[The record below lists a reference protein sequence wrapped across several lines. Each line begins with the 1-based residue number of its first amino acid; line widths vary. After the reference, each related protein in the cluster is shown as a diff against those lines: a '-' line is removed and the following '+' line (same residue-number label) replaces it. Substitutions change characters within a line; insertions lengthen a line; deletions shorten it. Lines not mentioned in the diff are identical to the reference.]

1 MNSVLLTG
9 AGFTKPFGGYLAS
22 EMWAT
27 IFNQPE
33 VQKSPT
39 LLKGMRDE
47 DNLDYETF
55 YDRIQTTGTER
66 EKTALSDAIR
76 SAFLEM
82 DDNIRTHK
90 AFTLSRKCCE
100 FISRIVQDQSPNF
113 IFTLN
118 QDMFFERFHSRDL
131 ITVVPGLPDH
141 FKRFADAD
149 RDQSAFNFRLQLPT
163 VGELGPRKAE
173 LYNKGF
179 AQIAY
184 VKLHGSQG
192 WVSHDK
198 SDVLVIGTQKAS
210 IIENEP
216 LLTWYLSLFE
226 EVINRPETRLLTVGY
241 GFGDKHIN
249 ERIAAAMGRGLRL
262 YVISPQLPQDF
273 KNQFKAPLHGTFA
286 QKPSGDELWEGLV
299 QYWPATLTDF
309 YYDNMSP
316 PNNLKHRGRALF
328 RSLGLA

>member
-1 MNSVLLTG
+1 MNSVLLAG
-9 AGFTKPFGGYLAS
+9 AGFTKTFGGYLAS
-22 EMWAT
+22 EMWAA

-33 VQKSPT
+33 VQNSPT
-39 LLKGMRDE
+39 LLKGMRDL
-47 DNLDYETF
+47 DNLDYERF
-55 YDRIQTTGTER
+55 YDDIQAGGTEQ
-66 EKTALSDAIR
+66 EKKDLSSAIR
-76 SAFLEM
+76 SAFREM
-82 DDNIRTHK
+82 DDNIRTNKPAPPSH
-90 AFTLSRKCCE
+90 ACCQ
-100 FISRIVQDQSPNF
+100 FISRIVQDKSPSF

-118 QDMFFERFHSRDL
+118 QDMFFERFHSSER
-131 ITVVPGLPDH
+131 ITVFPGLPNH
-141 FKRFADAD
+141 LRRFRDAD
-149 RDQSAFNFRLQLPT
+149 QDSRDFRLQLPN
-163 VGELGPRKAE
+163 VEELEPEKAE
-173 LYNKGF
+173 LFRKGF
-179 AQIAY
+179 AEIAY

-249 ERIAAAMGRGLRL
+249 ERIVTAMRGGLRL
-262 YVISPQLPQDF
+262 YVISPELPQEF
-273 KNQFKAPLHGTFA
+273 KNHFKAPLHGNFA
-286 QKPSGDELWEGLV
+286 QKPFGDELWDGLV

-309 YYDNMSP
+309 YYDNTSP

-328 RSLGLA
+328 KSLGLI